1 MKSYECMATM
11 KINSRD
17 YLNFEFEFSVLKYKL
32 KNELIEFSCTQNW
45 NILYCSTIIILQFLV
60 INVAWHFVDEINE

>member
-1 MKSYECMATM
+1 MKIYECMATM
-11 KINSRD
+11 KINSSD

-32 KNELIEFSCTQNW
+32 KNELI
-45 NILYCSTIIILQFLV
+45 ILQFLV